1 MKTGRLILFAMIVI
15 AMVGVGRSSA
25 QFTITIPK
33 IPRVKKTPTP
43 PQPTDNSSNSS
54 GSGAQTSDG
63 GLSSTTNTAQ
73 CPSNIALDFHADDIK
88 KSQTEVEA
96 YDTARGGSMVH
107 ESNDNYM
114 LYAVSKKARD
124 EWLSR
129 FKSLQR
135 GGPCDKIDPALDAL
149 AAAVA
154 AKIGKLTPTS
164 EDFKFRDPAS
174 EKVLMTEF
182 KGSTTI
188 KVHKIGLETAGWL
201 IQKDDSGLPSYRYK
215 DANVWFRDTSDDQ
228 PYCHLYSAVVKQD
241 YAGGGTYSTEIYR
254 SSAQDTMMGC
264 PPPPVK

>member
-43 PQPTDNSSNSS
+43 PQPTDNSS

-73 CPSNIALDFHADDIK
+73 CPSNITLDFHADDIK